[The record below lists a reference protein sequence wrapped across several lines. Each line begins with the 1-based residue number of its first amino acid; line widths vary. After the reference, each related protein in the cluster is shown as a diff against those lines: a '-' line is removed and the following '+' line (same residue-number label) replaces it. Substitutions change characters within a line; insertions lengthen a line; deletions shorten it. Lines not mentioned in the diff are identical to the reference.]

1 MKVSSIVVNLELNI
15 YDTRTISCIQCDKPI
30 GEIDFDANVIRPIC
44 GQCDDPRPNVKDQ
57 LSYRMKIPSNEK
69 IAKLIPI

>member
-57 LSYRMKIPSNEK
+57 LSYRMKIPSNK
-69 IAKLIPI
+69 KMAKLIPI

>member
-44 GQCDDPRPNVKDQ
+44 GQCEDPRPDVKDQ
-57 LSYRMKIPSNEK
+57 LSYRIKIPIDKKMEK
-69 IAKLIPI
+69 TITI